1 MVKLIF
7 YKYSNIRM
15 ECDDSD
21 SVACCKSQEYL
32 KSINNMVVRNKL
44 NEHNGNSDFSDHF
57 PKAIEK
63 FSRSPQPSFTVSP
76 TPR

>member
-15 ECDDSD
+15 ESDDSD

-44 NEHNGNSDFSDHF
+44 NEHNGTSVTTFQKPSRNSQDPLNHHL
-57 PKAIEK
+57 
-63 FSRSPQPSFTVSP
+63 Q
-76 TPR
+76 